1 MRLFLTGT
9 CMALILVLTLMC
21 VHPCLGEDT
30 SISGNHT
37 GNDTEFLFMMN
48 QYWIPDLYEIK
59 GRIDGSVTYD
69 IPDVLNLSVD
79 YANIRLKKNLNETN
93 LYNVSQDLSYLREA
107 YNRSVS
113 YELIHLNQ
121 IPYLNRTDPL
131 YPVRVSGITARLSL
145 HGAWLEYQVMQR
157 YLVHNRTFPEIATVP
172 ANEFYAIM
180 ANLT

>member
-1 MRLFLTGT
+1 MQLYQITVYSMVLLLFTF
-9 CMALILVLTLMC
+9 MC
-21 VHPCLGEDT
+21 VYPCFGEDIG
-30 SISGNHT
+30 ISGNHT

-69 IPDVLNLSVD
+69 IPDLLNLSVD
-79 YANIRLKKNLNETN
+79 YANIRLKKNLNETF

-107 YNRSVS
+107 YNRTVNSELS
-113 YELIHLNQ
+113 YLNR
-121 IPYLNRTDPL
+121 ISALNRTDPQFPL
-131 YPVRVSGITARLSL
+131 QVSGITARLSL

-157 YLVHNRTFPEIATVP
+157 YQVYNRTFPELATVQ
-172 ANEFYAIM
+172 ADEFYKIM